1 VPVQAVRHKNM
12 ESTKLLKDY
21 YKAKLELSLAQENVK
36 ILGEELTKF
45 LANRDDRRAEIPE
58 AKFTL
63 RTTTSY
69 RFSKAVEKQ
78 EEKIKAIQESI
89 EEKLRMNKEILKSMQ
104 EEEIAGGV
112 AEKISESFVP
122 VMTPVKE
129 K

>member
-1 VPVQAVRHKNM
+1 M